1 MSKIRTPHRPFR
13 SVPHATAQAV
23 LLCLAGAPAWAQQ
36 PPVDAQLQKV
46 EITGSAIKRLE
57 SETALPVQVLRRQD
71 IIKQGL
77 TTAAEI
83 VARLSASTNNMTDG
97 GSVAYGG
104 FRDQMGMNAA
114 NLRGIGVSSTL
125 VLLNGRRMA
134 NFASPGDSAGVD
146 LNNIPAAAIDRVEIL
161 LDGASALYGSDAIG
175 GVINFITRKDYQ
187 GIELNASAGNTSE
200 GGGGKRTASLAGGL
214 GDLTRD
220 GFNLFAVLD
229 LQKTSTLNASQRQ
242 FISDLKIPETLPDLL
257 SSASFPGNIRL
268 SGSQL
273 DTLIA
278 DGFSTNGKTVVSKRT
293 INPAAATGCNA
304 PASLYLP
311 AGIGGVD
318 GCTYDYMRDIE
329 LYPKSNKSSLFTRG
343 VVDLGRGHQFFAEA
357 ALSHSRTLYS
367 GTPNRVD
374 ADMDVSKVSALSR
387 TSLATLDADDEDRI
401 ITVRTRLAEAGL
413 RTSEL
418 VSSGQRYVA
427 GVNGVFKGW
436 DYEFALNHS
445 RNKVSDRDHQGYLNE
460 QLIRDG
466 FAAGTLNP
474 FGPSSAAGLALYE
487 KAQIRGEVRRATGTM
502 SSLDFRASS
511 ALTKLDGGDL
521 ALALGGELRRERQ
534 DYHQSEAL
542 AQDLIL
548 GETSQGPDADF
559 GRSRRVSGLYAELS
573 APFTKQLE
581 LQAAVRYEHYQRT
594 GNAVSP
600 KLGLRYTPDKT
611 VLLRASVGS
620 GFRAPSLTDLYRPV
634 TEGTAATLVDPVC
647 MAADPSNTVT
657 DCSDTWTTLA
667 YSNPRL
673 KPEKSRQFSFG
684 AVFEPQSNVML
695 SVDYWNIQKR
705 DLISTLGVDVILGNL
720 DKYGSL
726 VHRDEDKVI
735 DHIDLIKENRGRQ
748 KISGLD
754 FSASLSGLKSTMGT
768 FGLRLNGT
776 LTLNSKQQTGNDDP
790 YVSNLGHFIN
800 DGVVQR
806 WRHTI
811 SADWERGDWS
821 ATLSNS
827 YLSSYTDQSIVGKP
841 DRKVKAY
848 SLWDLT
854 GAWAA
859 TPTLTLRA
867 GIKNLLNTAP
877 PFSQQAWFFLSGYDP
892 SYTDPRGR
900 FVYASLQYRFK

>member
-1 MSKIRTPHRPFR
+1 MIRTHRPSSRFAPR
-13 SVPHATAQAV
+13 ATAQAV

-57 SETALPVQVLRRQD
+57 SETALPVQVLTRQD
-71 IIKQGL
+71 IVKQGL

-83 VARLSASTNNMTDG
+83 VARLSASANNLTDG

-104 FRDQMGMNAA
+104 FRDQMGMNGA

-134 NFASPGDSAGVD
+134 NFASPGDAAGVD
-146 LNNIPAAAIDRVEIL
+146 LNNIPAAAIQRVEVL

-187 GIELNASAGNTSE
+187 GVELNASTGNTTE
-200 GGGGKRTASLAGGL
+200 GGGGKRTASIAGGF

-220 GFNLFAVLD
+220 GFNVFAVLD
-229 LQKTSTLNASQRQ
+229 LQKTSPLNASQRK
-242 FISDLKIPETLPDLL
+242 FIDELEIPKNLPDLL
-257 SSASFPGNIRL
+257 SSASFPGNLIL
-268 SGSQL
+268 SSTQR
-273 DTLIA
+273 DTLIK
-278 DGFSTNGKTVVSKRT
+278 DGFSTNGKTVISSKT

-329 LYPKSNKSSLFTRG
+329 LYPKSSKTNLFTRG
-343 VVDLGRGHQFFAEA
+343 VADLGQGHQFFAEA
-357 ALSHSRTLYS
+357 SLSRSRTLYS
-367 GTPNRVD
+367 GTPNRVN
-374 ADMDVSKVSALSR
+374 ADMDVSKVAALSK
-387 TSLATLDADDEDRI
+387 TSLATLDAADEDRI
-401 ITVRTRLAEAGL
+401 ITVRTRLIEAGL

-418 VSSGQRYVA
+418 VSTGQRLVA
-427 GVNGVFKGW
+427 GMNGMLKGW

-445 RNKVSDRDHQGYLNE
+445 RNKVSDRDYQGYLNE
-460 QLIRDG
+460 QMILDG

-474 FGPSSAAGLALYE
+474 FGPSSAEGLALYE
-487 KAQIRGEVRRATGTM
+487 KAQIRGEVRNATGTM
-502 SSLDFRASS
+502 SSLDFKASS
-511 ALTKLDGGDL
+511 ALAKLEGGDL
-521 ALALGGELRRERQ
+521 ALAVGGELRRERQ

-542 AQDLIL
+542 AKDLIL

-559 GRSRRVSGLYAELS
+559 GQSRRVAGLYAELS
-573 APFTKQLE
+573 APVTKALE

-594 GNAVSP
+594 GSAVSP
-600 KLGLRYTPDKT
+600 KLGLKYTADKSL
-611 VLLRASVGS
+611 LLRASVGS

-634 TEGTAATLVDPVC
+634 TEGSSATVVDPVC
-647 MAADPSNTVT
+647 LADDPDATAT
-657 DCSDTWTTLA
+657 DCADLWVTRN
-667 YSNPRL
+667 YSNPNL
-673 KPEKSRQFSFG
+673 KPEKSSQFSFG
-684 AVFEPQSNVML
+684 AVFEPRPGVNL
-695 SVDYWNIQKR
+695 SVDYWNIKKR
-705 DLISTLGVDVILGNL
+705 DLISTLGVDVILSDL
-720 DKYGSL
+720 AKYGSL
-726 VHRDEDKVI
+726 VHRDEDNAI
-735 DHIDLIKENRGRQ
+735 DHIDLVKENRGGQ
-748 KISGLD
+748 KIAGLD
-754 FSASLSGLKSTMGT
+754 FAASMSGLKSSLGT
-768 FGLRLNGT
+768 FGLRFNGT
-776 LTLNSKQQTGNDDP
+776 LTLSSKQQTGNGDP

-806 WRHTI
+806 WRHTV
-811 SADWERGDWS
+811 SADWEQGDWS

-827 YLSSYTDQSIVGKP
+827 YLSSYTDHSILSKP
-841 DRKVKAY
+841 DRTVKAY

-854 GAWAA
+854 GAWNA
-859 TPTLTLRA
+859 TPQLTLRA

-877 PFSQQAWFFLSGYDP
+877 PYSQQAWFFLSGYDP

-900 FVYASLQYRFK
+900 FVYASLQYRFN